1 MKLPLLFRRP
11 ALFLL
16 LLALLGLGQRAAAQ
30 APVAGSVLDRAG
42 QPLAFATAVLV
53 QLPDSSIAD
62 SQTTTELGTYAF
74 ASVRPGRYCVRGLLL
89 SYRGARS
96 AAFVVAGAPVVV
108 PALRLAP
115 AATALA
121 DVTVRGTPPVLEQR
135 ADRTVM
141 NVAGL
146 NTAGDN
152 ALEVLKKAPGVT
164 LDKDDHLV
172 YRGSSGVTVLIDGK
186 LSYLS
191 GDALTNYLK
200 SLPASAISQVEL
212 IPNPPASMD
221 AAGTAGVLNIRL
233 RRSQLPGLSGT
244 ATATAGYG
252 RYEKGSVGTNLAYNL
267 HKVRLFARVDAG
279 RYNSYNQLNVV
290 RHIRD
295 SLFQQQNYW
304 HPIDHALNYA
314 AGADL
319 PLTARQTVGVQV
331 RGGIAP
337 ETTRATA
344 ESVTTDANGR
354 PAGRRTLDNPQTS
367 QNNNFGL
374 NLNYR
379 WAFDSLGHELSAD
392 ADYVRYTSQQDQHFN
407 NLLFAPR
414 SDVAQDGGQLRSA
427 QAADVTIRAVKVD
440 CVRPV
445 PGTKWRAEAGAKASW
460 VTTQS
465 SLQFD
470 NLRADNWQLDSLRTN
485 QFQYDETI
493 TAAYLSLS
501 TTLGRLELK
510 GGLRGEHTHS
520 LGESPTT
527 GQRVARDYFQ
537 LFPSLFA
544 NYKFS
549 DADQLGLSGS
559 RRITRPAYQ
568 NLNPF
573 ISYTDFYTVNVG
585 NPYLAPSLSNSL
597 VLNYTHKG
605 FQVLSLSYLRET
617 AAMGQVVFQN
627 DQTKIT
633 TLTTQNLNQATTL
646 SLTSGGHTNISKV
659 WVMDNQVGGTYGE
672 VQTRIEGQ
680 AVRLVRFG
688 WSASSDHTFALPRQL
703 KLLVG
708 GNYES
713 AGVSGLFALKASGAF
728 NLGLKKQL
736 WADRA
741 TLSLK
746 VSDLFYTNGWFSTVR
761 YNNIDMDWTNRYESR
776 RVALSFT
783 GKLGSGKT
791 QTRHAAGSSDEEGR
805 AGH

>member
-1 MKLPLLFRRP
+1 MKLPPLFRYP
-11 ALFLL
+11 TLL
-16 LLALLGLGQRAAAQ
+16 LLFALLGFRQRAAAQ
-30 APVAGSVLDRAG
+30 VSVAGSVLDQAG

-53 QLPDSSIAD
+53 QLPDSSLAD
-62 SQTTTELGTYAF
+62 SQTTTEQGTYAF
-74 ASVRPGRYCVRGLLL
+74 ANVRPGRYCVRGLRL
-89 SYRGARS
+89 SYRSARS
-96 AAFVVAGAPVVV
+96 AAFMVAGAPVTV

-121 DVTVRGTPPVLEQR
+121 EVAVRGTPPVLEQR
-135 ADRTVM
+135 ADRTVL

-164 LDKDDHLV
+164 LDKDEHLV
-172 YRGSSGVTVLIDGK
+172 YRGSAGVTVLLDGK
-186 LSYLS
+186 RSYLS
-191 GDALTNYLK
+191 GEALTSYLK

-252 RYEKGSVGTNLAYNL
+252 RYEKGSLSTNLAYNAG
-267 HKVRLFARVDAG
+267 KARLFARVGAG
-279 RYNSYNQLNVV
+279 RNNTYNQLKVV
-290 RHIRD
+290 RRIRD

-319 PLTARQTVGVQV
+319 PLSARQTVGGQV
-331 RGGIAP
+331 RGGLAP

-344 ESVTTDANGR
+344 ESVTTDAAGR
-354 PAGRRTLDNPQTS
+354 PAGRRTLDNPKTS

-407 NLLFAPR
+407 NLRFAPR
-414 SDVAQDGGQLRSA
+414 SDVAQDAGQLRSA
-427 QAADVTIRAVKVD
+427 QAADVVIRAVKVD
-440 CVRPV
+440 YVQPV
-445 PGTKWRAEAGAKASW
+445 SGTKWRAEAGAKASW
-460 VTTQS
+460 VTTRS
-465 SLQFD
+465 SQQFD
-470 NLRADNWQLDSLRTN
+470 KLLADGWQPDSLRTN

-527 GQRVARDYFQ
+527 GQRVARNYFQ

-549 DADQLGLSGS
+549 ENDLLGLSGS

-573 ISYTDFYTVNVG
+573 ITYTDFYTASVG

-597 VLNYTHKG
+597 VLNYTHRG

-617 AAMGQVVFQN
+617 AAMGEVILQN
-627 DQTKIT
+627 DQTKVT

-646 SLTSGGHTNISKV
+646 SLTSGGHTNIGKI
-659 WVMDNQVGGTYGE
+659 WGMDNQVGVTYGE
-672 VQTRIEGQ
+672 VQTRVEGQ
-680 AVRLVRFG
+680 AVQLTRFG
-688 WSASSDHTFALPRQL
+688 WSASSDHTFALPHQF

-708 GNYES
+708 GDYQS
-713 AGVSGLFALKASGAF
+713 AAVSGLFALKASGAF
-728 NLGLKKQL
+728 NLGFKKQL

-761 YNNIDMDWTNRYESR
+761 YNNIDVDWTNRYESR

-783 GKLGSGKT
+783 CKLGSGKT
-791 QTRHAAGSSDEEGR
+791 QDRHAAGSSDEEGR